1 VLPDSGQR
9 SIRRDEALGARPLT
23 DLTLAAGDSVQVL
36 VSVLENATAR
46 LSDDARGA
54 AASATPHLASP
65 SEQVQQ
71 ATRLVAPLV
80 KQGANWLGSVSLLLT
95 NEGGSIY
102 WRRLDCV
109 ASCRVLAGPAASAL
123 PAPTGQPF
131 AGTVELSGN
140 GGTYHLALRANRAP

>member
-1 VLPDSGQR
+1 MV
-9 SIRRDEALGARPLT
+9 
-23 DLTLAAGDSVQVL
+23 AGDSAQLL
-36 VSVLENATAR
+36 VSVLENATAQ
-46 LSDDARGA
+46 LSDEARAGA
-54 AASATPHLASP
+54 TSAKPRAASP
-65 SEQVQQ
+65 SEQVDQ
-71 ATRLVAPLV
+71 ATKLVAPLV

-109 ASCRVLAGPAASAL
+109 ASCKVLAAPASAAL
-123 PAPTGQPF
+123 PAATAQPF